1 MIDLYYLS
9 GSPYAWRVLL
19 ALEHKKL
26 QYKRID
32 LSFENGDFKSE
43 SYLALNPRGKV
54 PVLVDERVT
63 LYESPAILEYLEDK
77 YRDSG
82 NNLLPKEVGE
92 RAISRRIINEIDV
105 YLDPASRR
113 LLMATFFTPKEK
125 WNEEKISKAVESLI
139 RELKYF
145 DDYFERSAANGTLSS
160 VEFSMFPIIALVLRL
175 EKLKSDLG
183 FSQAMSNAL
192 RQWLSALEGLKL
204 FQTTRPPHWK

>member
-1 MIDLYYLS
+1 
-9 GSPYAWRVLL
+9 
-19 ALEHKKL
+19 
-26 QYKRID
+26 

-54 PVLVDERVT
+54 PVLVDEGVT

-145 DDYFERSAANGTLSS
+145 DDYFERSVANGTLSS

-183 FSQAMSNAL
+183 FSQAMSHAL

>member
-9 GSPYAWRVLL
+9 GSPYAWKVLL

-54 PVLVDERVT
+54 PVLVDEGVT

-113 LLMATFFTPKEK
+113 LLIATFFTPKEK
-125 WNEEKISKAVESLI
+125 WNEEKISKAVESLL

-145 DDYFERSAANGTLSS
+145 DDYFERSVANGTLSS

-183 FSQAMSNAL
+183 FSQEMSHAL

>member
-54 PVLVDERVT
+54 PVLVDEGVT

-125 WNEEKISKAVESLI
+125 WNEEKISKAVESLL

-145 DDYFERSAANGTLSS
+145 DDYLERSVANGTLSS

-183 FSQAMSNAL
+183 FSQEMSHAL

>member
-54 PVLVDERVT
+54 PVLVDEGVT

-82 NNLLPKEVGE
+82 NILLPKEVGE

-145 DDYFERSAANGTLSS
+145 DDYFERSVANGTLSS

-183 FSQAMSNAL
+183 FSQEMSHAL

>member
-54 PVLVDERVT
+54 PVLVDEGVT

-145 DDYFERSAANGTLSS
+145 DDYFERSVVNGTLTS

>member
-54 PVLVDERVT
+54 PVLVDEGVT

-125 WNEEKISKAVESLI
+125 WNEEKISKAVESLL

-145 DDYFERSAANGTLSS
+145 DDYFERSVANGTLSS

-192 RQWLSALEGLKL
+192 RRWLSALEGLKL

>member
-54 PVLVDERVT
+54 PVLVDEGVT

-105 YLDPASRR
+105 YLDSASRR

-139 RELKYF
+139 CELKYF
-145 DDYFERSAANGTLSS
+145 DDYFERSVANGTLSS

>member
-54 PVLVDERVT
+54 PVLVDEGVT

-145 DDYFERSAANGTLSS
+145 DDYFERSVANGTLSS

-192 RQWLSALEGLKL
+192 RRWLSALEGLKL

>member
-54 PVLVDERVT
+54 PVLVDEGVT

-113 LLMATFFTPKEK
+113 LLMATFLLLRKSGMK
-125 WNEEKISKAVESLI
+125 K
-139 RELKYF
+139 KY
-145 DDYFERSAANGTLSS
+145 R
-160 VEFSMFPIIALVLRL
+160 
-175 EKLKSDLG
+175 
-183 FSQAMSNAL
+183 
-192 RQWLSALEGLKL
+192 RQ
-204 FQTTRPPHWK
+204 

>member
-54 PVLVDERVT
+54 PVLVDEGVT

-145 DDYFERSAANGTLSS
+145 DDYFERSVANRTLSS

>member
-54 PVLVDERVT
+54 PVLVDEGVT

-145 DDYFERSAANGTLSS
+145 DDYFERSVVNGTLTS

-192 RQWLSALEGLKL
+192 RQWLISLEGLKL

>member
-54 PVLVDERVT
+54 PVLVDEGVT

-125 WNEEKISKAVESLI
+125 WNEEKISKAVESLL

-145 DDYFERSAANGTLSS
+145 DDYFERSVANGTLSS

-183 FSQAMSNAL
+183 FSQEMSNAL

>member
-54 PVLVDERVT
+54 PVLVDEGVT

-125 WNEEKISKAVESLI
+125 WNEEKISKAVESLL

-145 DDYFERSAANGTLSS
+145 DDYFELSVANGTLSS